1 MLQNRF
7 KAAGFYQKGYRVE
20 KEVIDNLGECLR
32 ANIPVALV
40 TVIDNGGSSRGQRG
54 AMMAIWGESES
65 CGSVGGGN
73 LEFWAVGEANKCL
86 AAGLSREVSFVPDP
100 EDERGTSCGGTT
112 RLFIRVFHTGSRLI
126 IVGGGHVGLELYH
139 LALHQGFSVAV
150 MDDREDIIE
159 NGRFPEAERLLADD
173 FGRVLADYPITREC
187 FITIAT
193 RAHATDEQALE
204 AVIESDAGYIG
215 MLGSSSKIKEIYQH
229 LLARG
234 VAREK
239 LDAVYAPMGLNIATV
254 KPKEIAL
261 SILSEIFL
269 VKNGGSAEH
278 MRTVKN
284 IRY

>member
-1 MLQNRF
+1 MGR
-7 KAAGFYQKGYRVE
+7 
-20 KEVIDNLGECLR
+20 EVIDNLRTCLFE
-32 ANIPVALV
+32 NIPVALV
-40 TVIDNGGSSRGQRG
+40 TVIENSGSSRGMTG
-54 AMMAIWGESES
+54 AMMVIWGASES
-65 CGSVGGGN
+65 CGTVGGGN

-86 AAGLSREVSFVPDP
+86 AAGLSREVSFVPDT
-100 EDERGTSCGGTT
+100 EAERGTSCGGTT
-112 RLFIRVFHTGSRLI
+112 RLFIRVFHTGPRLI

-139 LALHQGFSVAV
+139 LALHQGFSVV
-150 MDDREDIIE
+150 VIDDREAIID

-173 FGRVLADYPITREC
+173 IGTALADYPITREC
-187 FITIAT
+187 YITIAT

-215 MLGSSSKIKEIYQH
+215 MIGSSSKIKEIYQH

-234 VAREK
+234 VVREK

-269 VKNGGSAEH
+269 VKNGGSAKH
-278 MRTVKN
+278 MKTVKN
-284 IRY
+284 IKY